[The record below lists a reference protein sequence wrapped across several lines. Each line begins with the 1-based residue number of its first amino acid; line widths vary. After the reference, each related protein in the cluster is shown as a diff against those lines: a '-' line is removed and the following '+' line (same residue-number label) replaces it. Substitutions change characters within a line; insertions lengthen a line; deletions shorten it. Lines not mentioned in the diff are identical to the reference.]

1 MMTDNNYILNFL
13 EMLEIERGLAKNT
26 ITSYK
31 NDLNQL
37 NQFCIDKNINITK
50 LNEDNLEKYL
60 SKFVTKGFEKTS
72 LARKI
77 SSYTQFF
84 DFLINERL
92 INSNPIKN
100 IKQPKLENKLP
111 TLISIDDIQKLINY
125 SRGDKSNLGIRL
137 NCMIEIMYAT
147 GIRVT
152 ELVTMTLASLYQD
165 KNFIIILGKGNKE
178 RLIPVSK
185 DTQNT
190 INKYLKIRKFFT
202 NKDIEVKWLFPSKK
216 SKAGHI
222 TRQRY
227 SQLLLDLSNE
237 ANLKIKK
244 ISPHKLR
251 HAFAS
256 HLLANGADLRSLQQ
270 MLGHEDISTT
280 QIYTHILDE
289 RLKQIVKDKHP
300 LSKVSIE

>member
-1 MMTDNNYILNFL
+1 MSDNNYILNFL
-13 EMLEIERGLAKNT
+13 ESISVERGLAKNT
-26 ITSYK
+26 ISSYK
-31 NDLNQL
+31 NDLIQL
-37 NQFCIDKNINITK
+37 SQFCNKKNLSISK
-50 LNEDNLEKYL
+50 LDENAIEEYL
-60 SKFVTKGFEKTS
+60 SQFIDKGFEKTS

-77 SSYTQFF
+77 SSYSQFF
-84 DFLINERL
+84 DFLISENL
-92 INSNPIKN
+92 IINNPIKN
-100 IKQPKLENKLP
+100 IKQPKLDNKLP
-111 TLISIDDIQKLINY
+111 VVVSVDDIQKLINF
-125 SRGDKSNLGIRL
+125 SRQDKSKLGIRV

-178 RLIPVSK
+178 RLIPISK

-190 INKYLKIRKFFT
+190 IDNYLKIRKFFF
-202 NKDIEVKWLFPSKK
+202 KKEKEVKWLFPSKK
-216 SKAGHI
+216 SNTGHM
-222 TRQRY
+222 TRQSF
-227 SQLLLDLSNE
+227 SQLLIDLASN
-237 ANLKIKK
+237 ANLEIKK

-289 RLKQIVKDKHP
+289 RLKQIVRDKHP
-300 LSKVSIE
+300 LSKISIE